1 MTTVR
6 PSATPESIEDL
17 ISSARAFAE
26 ASRSENTKR
35 AYASDWRDFSAW
47 TTARGFDPL
56 PADPAVVALYVT
68 DLASRLKPSTISR
81 RLAAISVVHQQA
93 GHPSPTAHE
102 DVRAIT
108 TGIRRTLGT
117 APREAAP
124 LSLGDLRSMLAHLPD
139 TLTGCRDRA
148 LLLVGFA
155 GAFRRSELVAIEID
169 DLQTRDEGTVVS
181 VRRSKTDQE
190 GEGRRV
196 ALPYG
201 RERHTCPVTAIDEW
215 RERAAIT
222 TGRLFRSVDR
232 HGRIGEA
239 LTPGAVN
246 SIVKS
251 AARRARLDDSALS
264 GHSLRAG
271 FATTAAAA
279 GASERAIAAQT
290 GHRSMNVLR
299 RYVRHGSVFTD
310 NASTQIGL

>member
-1 MTTVR
+1 M
-6 PSATPESIEDL
+6 EDL
-17 ISSARAFAE
+17 VASARTFAA
-26 ASRSENTKR
+26 ASRSSSTKR
-35 AYASDWRDFSAW
+35 AYATDWRDFEAW
-47 TTARGFDPL
+47 ATARGFDSL
-56 PADPAVVALYVT
+56 PAAPAVVALYIT
-68 DLASRLKPSTISR
+68 DLAARLKPSTISR
-81 RLAAISVVHQQA
+81 RLAAISVAHQQA
-93 GHPSPTAHE
+93 GHPSPTSHE
-102 DVRAIT
+102 EVRAIT

-139 TLTGCRDRA
+139 TVLGTRDRA

-155 GAFRRSELVAIEID
+155 GAFRRSELVGINIS
-169 DLQTRDEGTVVS
+169 DLQRREEGIVVT

-196 ALPYG
+196 ALPIG
-201 RERHTCPVTAIDEW
+201 RDHHTCPVTAVETW
-215 RERAAIT
+215 CSEAGIT
-222 TGRLFRSVDR
+222 DGPLLRSIDR
-232 HGRIGEA
+232 HGRMGGR

-246 SIVKS
+246 LIVKS
-251 AARRARLDDSALS
+251 AARRARLDPEMIS

-310 NASTQIGL
+310 NAATQIGL